1 MSRTIKLNLLAS
13 TALAV
18 ALSVA
23 APAAAQVQVPKGVAG
38 GAYDS
43 YGRTIDPSNNNLPK
57 LDRFVRITPNGLGG
71 FRYVVR
77 NKDGLLLESKLIV
90 PKCLVSF
97 DRGRNSYFQNFET
110 VPPTRGGVVEQVT
123 FYFRINDPVG
133 DYDVYFQKP
142 GGPLRSEVLLRSGN

>member
-1 MSRTIKLNLLAS
+1 MSRNVQMSLLVS
-13 TALAV
+13 GALVV
-18 ALSVA
+18 ALSLA
-23 APAAAQVQVPKGVAG
+23 APAAAQVPKGIAG
-38 GAYDS
+38 GSYDS
-43 YGRTIDPSNNNLPK
+43 YGRTIDPSNNQIPK
-57 LDRFVRITPNGLGG
+57 LDRFVQIIPNGLGG

-77 NKDGLLLESKLIV
+77 NGNNVVVESKLIV

-97 DRGRNSYFQNFET
+97 DRGRSSYFQNFQT